1 MQAAIFRRTGEPAE
15 VIEIQSTPKHEPPA
29 GASSSLAHAAQSP
42 AKGMVRVRM
51 EAAPINPSDL
61 MTIRGRYTKQP
72 PLPARIGY
80 EGAGIVSAA
89 NAGLYGRW
97 LVGKRVAVLAAD
109 GGTWGEELELPAKN
123 VIPVGAKLNAL
134 EAASFFVNPATAW
147 LLTNQILSI
156 PQGGWLVQ
164 SAAASAVGQMV
175 CALGKHYGFRTMNL
189 VRSASAIEIVKRA
202 GGDAVI
208 VTDDAGLWKE
218 ELQRHLPGGRI
229 RYAID
234 PVGGELAATLV
245 SMLGESGQIVLY
257 GTLSHEPMSF
267 SPRSLMTYGASVRG
281 FWLGAE
287 MARMN
292 LWRKL
297 SLVKT
302 IRSLQERKILRTEV
316 GLQFP
321 IDEVHQAVVAAEAPQ
336 KSGKVYLVF

>member
-1 MQAAIFRRTGEPAE
+1 M
-15 VIEIQSTPKHEPPA
+15 
-29 GASSSLAHAAQSP
+29 
-42 AKGMVRVRM
+42 
-51 EAAPINPSDL
+51 
-61 MTIRGRYTKQP
+61 
-72 PLPARIGY
+72 
-80 EGAGIVSAA
+80 
-89 NAGLYGRW
+89 
-97 LVGKRVAVLAAD
+97 
-109 GGTWGEELELPAKN
+109 
-123 VIPVGAKLNAL
+123 
-134 EAASFFVNPATAW
+134 NPATAW

-156 PQGGWLVQ
+156 PQGGWIVQ

-208 VTDDAGLWKE
+208 VTDDAGQWKE
-218 ELQRHLPGGRI
+218 ELQQQLPGGRI

-292 LWRKL
+292 LWKKL

-302 IRSLQERKILRTEV
+302 IRYLQERKILRTEV
-316 GLQFP
+316 RLQFP

-336 KSGKVYLVF
+336 KSGKIYLVLGSRFEESPSWHSGSQVILQTDMNLGSTHTLLAGIGYNSNDCYQKTDDAFSA